1 MQSVVDDALREI
13 IREAESK
20 SDALNKKMGELEIL
34 FKQSE
39 KNGAEKSDG
48 TKRERNERKNSKR
61 DGTSS
66 IVGGREDQN

>member
-1 MQSVVDDALREI
+1 MQSVVDDALHEI

-39 KNGAEKSDG
+39 KKEMEQ
-48 TKRERNERKNSKR
+48 KRAMERNVSETNEK
-61 DGTSS
+61 
-66 IVGGREDQN
+66 IVKEMELRQ